1 MFDGNTITVQT
12 VRTVQP
18 VFSAAFIAHI
28 EVTYPDDTPEQIAK
42 KNLLCTLVTL
52 PNHDTDWLRAT
63 AGQML
68 NQYNWSQEPGLREWI
83 ASNRLDAFTSL
94 IASVDQSDQQK
105 MQILA
110 KFKEF
115 GMPAMAKAQQFI
127 AELDAQAKQA

>member
-1 MFDGNTITVQT
+1 
-12 VRTVQP
+12 
-18 VFSAAFIAHI
+18 
-28 EVTYPDDTPEQIAK
+28 
-42 KNLLCTLVTL
+42 
-52 PNHDTDWLRAT
+52 
-63 AGQML
+63 ML